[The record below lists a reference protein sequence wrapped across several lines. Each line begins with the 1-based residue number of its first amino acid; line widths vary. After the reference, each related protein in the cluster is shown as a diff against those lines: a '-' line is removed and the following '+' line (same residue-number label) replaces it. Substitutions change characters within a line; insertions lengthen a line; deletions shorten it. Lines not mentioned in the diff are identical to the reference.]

1 MIMASGKRGLSVAS
15 DVPQLPQ
22 NNRVR
27 GVSRSVRANVFGSPC
42 VNVRLARQ
50 HHGRIGIAAA
60 DVLAFSAVALNGGAR
75 LAIKGEFNLSA
86 IAASVDFHGGLL
98 QGKVVSVV
106 DSVGCAAASGDGV
119 ARDGTGSW

>member
-42 VNVRLARQ
+42 VNVRLAFGNTMAALGLPPLMYWHSRQ
-50 HHGRIGIAAA
+50 
-60 DVLAFSAVALNGGAR
+60 
-75 LAIKGEFNLSA
+75 
-86 IAASVDFHGGLL
+86 
-98 QGKVVSVV
+98 
-106 DSVGCAAASGDGV
+106 
-119 ARDGTGSW
+119 